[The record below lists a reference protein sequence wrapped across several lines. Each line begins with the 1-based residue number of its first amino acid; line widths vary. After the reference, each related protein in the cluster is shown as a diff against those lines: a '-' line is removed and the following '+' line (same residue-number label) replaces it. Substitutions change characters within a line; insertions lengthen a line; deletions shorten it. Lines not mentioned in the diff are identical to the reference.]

1 MSVSDESTIYLL
13 DLIDGMQTTA
23 LQELALSTGNRFALH
38 ALAASLLALLA
49 TAISNIPEID
59 SYVENLLTQRDE
71 KARHMLPPI
80 QEDYNPGLDPNTPD
94 DDVMIKPEIIKE
106 ALKGAGKDVEQMGS
120 LPRYLG
126 GSSRSPRSSWH
137 EQPTASSLI
146 SRRASQVSESSS
158 AGLDIADS
166 ACSSP
171 GFVRKP
177 LSEEVAVKA
186 FKKVLEGTPK
196 EIREEEKHR
205 KNEMQNKFM
214 YAVFD
219 DLCSINET
227 KGPDLQDY
235 LQDVFSRLSFGEK
248 MYGVG
253 NCEVLGQAV
262 DSAVSDEQYRIMED
276 SEPYGK
282 LFPQLYLY

>member
-1 MSVSDESTIYLL
+1 M
-13 DLIDGMQTTA
+13 
-23 LQELALSTGNRFALH
+23 
-38 ALAASLLALLA
+38 
-49 TAISNIPEID
+49 
-59 SYVENLLTQRDE
+59 
-71 KARHMLPPI
+71 
-80 QEDYNPGLDPNTPD
+80 
-94 DDVMIKPEIIKE
+94 
-106 ALKGAGKDVEQMGS
+106 
-120 LPRYLG
+120 
-126 GSSRSPRSSWH
+126 
-137 EQPTASSLI
+137 
-146 SRRASQVSESSS
+146 
-158 AGLDIADS
+158 
-166 ACSSP
+166 CSSP
-171 GFVRKP
+171 GFVRKT
-177 LSEEVAVKA
+177 LSEEVSVKS

-196 EIREEEKHR
+196 EVREEEKSK

-253 NCEVLGQAV
+253 SSAIEEQAI
-262 DSAVSDEQYRIMED
+262 DSADSDQYRIMED

>member
-1 MSVSDESTIYLL
+1 M
-13 DLIDGMQTTA
+13 
-23 LQELALSTGNRFALH
+23 
-38 ALAASLLALLA
+38 
-49 TAISNIPEID
+49 
-59 SYVENLLTQRDE
+59 
-71 KARHMLPPI
+71 
-80 QEDYNPGLDPNTPD
+80 
-94 DDVMIKPEIIKE
+94 
-106 ALKGAGKDVEQMGS
+106 
-120 LPRYLG
+120 
-126 GSSRSPRSSWH
+126 
-137 EQPTASSLI
+137 
-146 SRRASQVSESSS
+146 
-158 AGLDIADS
+158 DIADS

>member
-1 MSVSDESTIYLL
+1 MICSLFSFKILN
-13 DLIDGMQTTA
+13 
-23 LQELALSTGNRFALH
+23 LA
-38 ALAASLLALLA
+38 
-49 TAISNIPEID
+49 
-59 SYVENLLTQRDE
+59 
-71 KARHMLPPI
+71 
-80 QEDYNPGLDPNTPD
+80 
-94 DDVMIKPEIIKE
+94 IICFC
-106 ALKGAGKDVEQMGS
+106 
-120 LPRYLG
+120 
-126 GSSRSPRSSWH
+126 
-137 EQPTASSLI
+137 
-146 SRRASQVSESSS
+146 SRRASSVSDNSN
-158 AGLDIADS
+158 AAIDIADS
-166 ACSSP
+166 VCSSP
-171 GFVRKP
+171 GFVRKT
-177 LSEEVAVKA
+177 LSEEVSVKS

-196 EIREEEKHR
+196 EVREEEKLK

-253 NCEVLGQAV
+253 SSAIEEQTT
-262 DSAVSDEQYRIMED
+262 DSADSDQYRIMED